1 MRLLRGNVSFPRRRR
16 VFMKLRSRGGIAV
29 VSAIVAVALVL
40 AGCSSK
46 SNQGGSST
54 APNGDAAN
62 TVKQAADAMRKVT
75 GMHMSLTV
83 QGNVPS
89 LQVTKLDGD
98 VSNTPQPVAT
108 GTATVTVGDTS
119 KDAKFV
125 YVDGHLYSDLAD
137 PGKYT
142 NYGDGISIY
151 DVSTLLDPDR
161 GLAMVLS
168 NLKDPKVAGTEQ
180 VNGIPTT
187 KITGSSTSN
196 DIARLAGRRLGPQ
209 DVTTTP
215 TTVWIASDGSYHLVR
230 LEIVPVQNGTVTL
243 TMSDWGK
250 TVTAT
255 KPA

>member
-1 MRLLRGNVSFPRRRR
+1 
-16 VFMKLRSRGGIAV
+16 MKLRSRGGIAV

-108 GTATVTVGDTS
+108 GTATVTVGDAN

-125 YVDGHLYSDLAD
+125 YVDGNLYSDLAA
-137 PGKYT
+137 PSGKYV

-161 GLAMVLS
+161 GLAMVLA
-168 NLKDPKVAGTEQ
+168 NLKDPKVAGNEQ
-180 VNGIPTT
+180 VNGIATT
-187 KITGSSTSN
+187 KITGSSSSN

-209 DVTTTP
+209 DVTTVP
-215 TTVWIASDGSYHLVR
+215 TTVWIASDGSYHLVKF
-230 LEIVPVQNGTVTL
+230 EIVPVQNGTVTL

-255 KPA
+255 KPT